1 MRGPQPAKTSEFG
14 MPCTSRLDRRSP
26 ASSAGTS
33 VTFLGWFSTGRVLF
47 CNQLAM
53 RRPHRVFIVTREREH
68 GVRPC
73 KHSTCVN
80 RHINEKVR

>member
-33 VTFLGWFSTGRVLF
+33 VTFLGWFSTGWVLF

-53 RRPHRVFIVTREREH
+53 RRPHRVFHRSARARARRTTMQTLYL
-68 GVRPC
+68 C
-73 KHSTCVN
+73 
-80 RHINEKVR
+80 